1 MKIKRVKIGIKSMSK
16 AMNDF
21 VRTAEAVKRGEKT
34 KKETGV
40 YFTSLEAFRKALTPQ
55 RFNLLRLIREGK
67 PASLHEL
74 ARLAQRNIKNISD
87 DVKYLAQVGL
97 IELRDSANKTSA
109 RVNYDKI
116 MLEIAV

>member
-1 MKIKRVKIGIKSMSK
+1 MKVKKVRFGIKSISI
-16 AMNDF
+16 AMDDF
-21 VRTAEAVKRGEKT
+21 VRTAEAVQKGERKRKDP
-34 KKETGV
+34 GV

-55 RFNLLRLIREGK
+55 RMNLLRLIRKGN

-74 ARLAQRNIKNISD
+74 ARLAQRNIKNVSD

-97 IELRDSANKTSA
+97 IELKDAANKTSA